1 MNENIT
7 PFNTGK
13 ILIGSAYVRDTRPEL
28 TASEELIQAAL
39 LSRRNRRSVG
49 AISSGLVS
57 AVICAAAFIVAFYVA
72 GTVFASLRSAAAVG
86 NAIAGEGRNFESQ
99 STQAKEKK

>member
-72 GTVFASLRSAAAVG
+72 ATVFSSLNRTAAVG
-86 NAIAGEGRNFESQ
+86 NAIAGESKEFQSQ
-99 STQAKEKK
+99 EKEKK

>member
-72 GTVFASLRSAAAVG
+72 ATVFSSLNRATAVG
-86 NAIAGEGRNFESQ
+86 NAIAGESKEFQSQ
-99 STQAKEKK
+99 EKEKK